1 MNEHPDLKAL
11 VQETPQIATLPS
23 VYSELSTL
31 ITQQHANATLVA
43 RVVSMDPGLTVRLL
57 RMVNSSFY
65 GLQHRVD
72 TVSHAVSLIG
82 HEQLRQLALATTVVH
97 MFRAMPEHLINMKS
111 YWSHSIATAIA
122 CRALG
127 RMLQVAKVE
136 SLFVTGL
143 LHAVGS
149 LVICINRPRKARR
162 VFILVKNSERQLHEV
177 EKEVLGYT
185 HADVGAALMKNWG
198 LSPTQVEAVRWKH
211 EPMKAGVTHRKAAAI
226 LHVANVVS
234 CALNV
239 GSVGDEVIPKFSEEA
254 WEELGLEP
262 EAMQALVWEIE
273 EQFEDLTQRMTETG

>member
-1 MNEHPDLKAL
+1 MNEHPDLKVL

-31 ITQQHANATLVA
+31 ITQHRANATLVA
-43 RVVSMDPGLTVRLL
+43 RVVSLDPGLTVRLL

-65 GLQHRVD
+65 GLDRRVD

-122 CRALG
+122 CRSLG
-127 RMLQVAKVE
+127 RMRRVDNVE

-162 VFILVKNSERQLHEV
+162 VFIQAKNSEKELHEV
-177 EKEVLGYT
+177 EEDARYT

-198 LSPTQVEAVRWKH
+198 LSANQVEAVRYKH
-211 EPMKAGVTHRKAAAI
+211 APMNAQTAYRKEAAI
-226 LHVANVVS
+226 LHVASVVA

-239 GSVGDEVIPKFSEEA
+239 GSVGNEVIPTFSAEA
-254 WEELGLEP
+254 WEDLGLGT
-262 EAMQALVWEIE
+262 EATQALAGTE
-273 EQFEDLTQRMTETG
+273 EQYEDLTKRMTDGV

>member
-1 MNEHPDLKAL
+1 MGDHPDLNAL

-23 VYSELSTL
+23 VYSELSML
-31 ITQQHANATLVA
+31 ITQNRANATLVA
-43 RVVSMDPGLTVRLL
+43 RVVSLDPGLTVRLL

-65 GLQHRVD
+65 GLDRRVD

-97 MFRAMPEHLINMKS
+97 MFRAMPEHLINMSS

-122 CRALG
+122 CRSLG
-127 RMLQVAKVE
+127 RMLRVEKVE

-149 LVICINRPRKARR
+149 LIICINRPRKARR
-162 VFILVKNSERQLHEV
+162 VFIQAKNSERQLNEV
-177 EKEVLGYT
+177 EQDVLGYT

-198 LSPTQVEAVRWKH
+198 LSSHQFEAVRWKH
-211 EPMKAGVTHRKAAAI
+211 APMQAEERYCKVASI
-226 LHVANVVS
+226 LHVANVVA

-239 GSVGDEVIPKFSEEA
+239 GSVGDEVIPRFSEEA
-254 WEELGLEP
+254 WSYLGLGAESI
-262 EAMQALVWEIE
+262 QALVWEIE
-273 EQFEDLTQRMTETG
+273 EQYEDLTQRMTDGI